1 MSGFLKF
8 SDAASLGLHAAA
20 FLARENVSG
29 ASVRQMARALGA
41 SQAHLSKVLQR
52 LTKAGVVGSLR
63 GPSGGYELARPARG
77 ISLKRVY
84 EAIEGPLDASVC
96 PFNIPACRG
105 SKCVLGGE
113 FVRKGKELVRHLADT
128 PLSSLELVLEG
139 DAGRGRKR
147 SRGRERARPARP
159 PGGRGATTR
168 GARRTAKRR
177 GHAGKPAG
185 L

>member
-1 MSGFLKF
+1 MRDRERAAMSGFLKF

-20 FLARENVSG
+20 FLARKSAGV
-29 ASVRQMARALGA
+29 ASVREMARALGA

-52 LTKAGVVGSLR
+52 LTKAGVVESLR

-96 PFNIPACRG
+96 PFDIPACRG
-105 SKCVLGGE
+105 GTCVLGGE

-139 DAGRGRKR
+139 DAGRGPKR
-147 SRGRERARPARP
+147 SRVPKPAKLAK
-159 PGGRGATTR
+159 ATTR
-168 GARRTAKRR
+168 KKRRTTARNEGTR
-177 GHAGKPAG
+177 QR
-185 L
+185 